1 MVKKF
6 LISLLIILI
15 CAGCGFLIFRPVE
28 KRYLVEFKDE
38 QTEEVIISQE
48 VEEGQPLNEIPTA
61 PEKVGYRFVDW
72 QLDGITIDL
81 NELIVNSDLTI
92 IANYSDFFSCN
103 FRVDGNGYQI
113 GSARYGL
120 TLAEIKPSENPSKVG
135 YNFLGWSVNGE
146 LVDDSYIFYGDT
158 NFEAVFEIIK
168 LSVEFK
174 SEEETVATVTTNY
187 GNSLQNNIQ
196 EPTKEGYNFL
206 GWTSDGETTITD
218 LTTVVVTSNMVFTA
232 VYEEITIT
240 IELYVTETERFTH
253 STYEYNQ
260 LVKFPSRVQKAS
272 HYGNNVYIVM
282 SWVNMETGEEIAPGA
297 AVNVVEK
304 HNGKWRGKF
313 CLTPTGT
320 FVCQEL
326 VGNESIAASE
336 ITLNYDQETGILTSS
351 QITEHLTLNKE
362 FSHAMGIGETRYT
375 IDGIEYFESL
385 RCDYNYDQLILYVS
399 DGATDN
405 SYTYTRVSYPEE
417 GFYL

>member
-1 MVKKF
+1 MKKF
-6 LISLLIILI
+6 LIILI
-15 CAGCGFLIFRPVE
+15 LILVAGSVGFFIYKNREKTPEEPPAPVTYE
-28 KRYLVEFKDE
+28 VKFVHGQEILKSYELEAGESITDFP
-38 QTEEVIISQE
+38 EEPTMLGHNFIEWQIDNESVDFSTFTIS
-48 VEEGQPLNEIPTA
+48 
-61 PEKVGYRFVDW
+61 
-72 QLDGITIDL
+72 
-81 NELIVNSDLTI
+81 SDLI
-92 IANYSDFFSCN
+92 
-103 FRVDGNGYQI
+103 
-113 GSARYGL
+113 L
-120 TLAEIKPSENPSKVG
+120 TAK
-135 YNFLGWSVNGE
+135 
-146 LVDDSYIFYGDT
+146 
-158 NFEAVFEIIK
+158 FEAI
-168 LSVEFK
+168 EFTATFNV
-174 SEEETVATVTTNY
+174 EEETIDSVKATY
-187 GNSLQNNIQ
+187 GSTLQNI
-196 EPTKEGYNFL
+196 EAPTKPGFNFI
-206 GWTSDGETTITD
+206 GWTSDGENVVSDLTTITVSSD
-218 LTTVVVTSNMVFTA
+218 MTFTA

-240 IELYVTETERFTH
+240 IEFYVTETERFTH

-260 LVKFPSRVQKAS
+260 LVTFPSRVQKAS
-272 HYGNNVYIVM
+272 HYGNNVYLVM